1 MATARPTP
9 APTPA
14 LATPTPRPPAAATP
28 PPTRPASSPA
38 HATATAYARSLLGQG
53 SFPQAARAF
62 AASLATGSRG
72 RFSLQLLTACS
83 PETVQKAVGA
93 ASGADLFILPV
104 SLQGRSCYRLC
115 WGVYETRPAAE
126 AAVAGVP
133 AYFRQGGTRPRL
145 SALSELLP

>member
-1 MATARPTP
+1 MRPTP
-9 APTPA
+9 APTPVP
-14 LATPTPRPPAAATP
+14 ATPTPRPPAAATP
-28 PPTRPASSPA
+28 PATRATTSPA
-38 HATATAYARSLLGQG
+38 PATATADARSLLGQG

-62 AASLATGSRG
+62 AASLATGSRS

-93 ASGADLFILPV
+93 AGGADHLFILPI
-104 SLQGRSCYRLC
+104 SLQGRACYRLC